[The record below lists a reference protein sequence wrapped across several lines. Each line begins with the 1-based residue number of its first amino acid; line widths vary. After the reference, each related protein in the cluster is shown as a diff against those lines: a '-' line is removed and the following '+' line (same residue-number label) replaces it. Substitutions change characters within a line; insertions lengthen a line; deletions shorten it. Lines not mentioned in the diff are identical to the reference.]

1 MIMKYFALLLS
12 VITMLISTGEVKAQ
26 VASEETRENIAV
38 DGLAYVIFKNAKTAA
53 VIPNYY
59 YDDNKEEHLLC
70 APYAGDIAVPA
81 TITVEGVDYT
91 VTELA
96 EDAFWAS
103 DVTSLSLPSTIKKL
117 GTNSIVFCTEL
128 KKVNIPVSVEE
139 ISDGVFGICGEIT
152 DFTLDEGNS
161 HFIMESDMLMT
172 ADKKRLIHLFYA
184 RDENK
189 TVNVS
194 FPTTITAI
202 DNYALAFCRSVKE
215 IKLHEGVEKIG
226 RYAFAW
232 CSLSSIEIPS
242 SVTYLGEGFAAVN
255 EGLKKISV
263 AEGNTCCKL
272 VDNVLYDADMK
283 FLYMVLPGINNIDIA
298 ETVTKIGKHGIEET
312 ELETLVIPDSV
323 KEIDVQAIINNPKL
337 KTVVIGS
344 GMESAEIMALDE
356 NESLEA
362 IYLRRET
369 PADIKYDL
377 FEDEYYDKVTL
388 YVPTGTKGA
397 YALAPYWGKFKT
409 IEEFTPTA
417 LHHVKAET
425 KGVEEQIYSVDGSR
439 CTTLHRGLNILRSQG
454 ETRKVMSH

>member
-1 MIMKYFALLLS
+1 MKYFALLLS

-161 HFIMESDMLMT
+161 HFIMESDMLM
-172 ADKKRLIHLFYA
+172 
-184 RDENK
+184 
-189 TVNVS
+189 
-194 FPTTITAI
+194 
-202 DNYALAFCRSVKE
+202 
-215 IKLHEGVEKIG
+215 
-226 RYAFAW
+226 
-232 CSLSSIEIPS
+232 
-242 SVTYLGEGFAAVN
+242 
-255 EGLKKISV
+255 
-263 AEGNTCCKL
+263 
-272 VDNVLYDADMK
+272 
-283 FLYMVLPGINNIDIA
+283 
-298 ETVTKIGKHGIEET
+298 
-312 ELETLVIPDSV
+312 
-323 KEIDVQAIINNPKL
+323 
-337 KTVVIGS
+337 
-344 GMESAEIMALDE
+344 
-356 NESLEA
+356 
-362 IYLRRET
+362 
-369 PADIKYDL
+369 
-377 FEDEYYDKVTL
+377 
-388 YVPTGTKGA
+388 
-397 YALAPYWGKFKT
+397 
-409 IEEFTPTA
+409 
-417 LHHVKAET
+417 
-425 KGVEEQIYSVDGSR
+425 
-439 CTTLHRGLNILRSQG
+439 
-454 ETRKVMSH
+454 RKVMSH